1 MAIKTLTRFF
11 KPNPI
16 MLPPADADD
25 DVVLPT
31 DTSRE
36 VRLGLTILGL
46 SFGGFLLWAALAPLD
61 EGVPTQGMVSLDT
74 KRKTVQH
81 LEGGIIREVLVKEGQ
96 DVEAGQ
102 ALIRLED
109 GRVKA
114 DYESVR
120 QHYFGLLA
128 MENRLLSEQTDEA
141 AIDFAP
147 QLLEAAQQD
156 PYLQR
161 LVSAQQKLFVSRRAG
176 LAAAL
181 HAIQESIRGQEAII
195 QGYSEV
201 QRNRSHQLE
210 LLNKEANGIRDLVK
224 VGYAP
229 LIKQMELERSIDDVV
244 GSIADLRARQI
255 GARQQILEYKQR
267 EIMTQSEYRKE
278 VDKALTDVRGE
289 IKAASE
295 RYKVLGGQL
304 ARTEI
309 RSPATGQVVGL
320 MTQTVGGVI
329 QPGQPLMDIVPEGDV
344 LLLETR
350 ILPFS
355 IDRVHVGDSVDVRF
369 STFSHSPSLVVD
381 GKLASISG
389 DVLTDRQTGLG
400 YYLARVSLTPDGM
413 KKLGTHKLQPGM
425 PVEVVI
431 KTGRRTLLTYLLH
444 PLLKRVAASLKE
456 E

>member
-11 KPNPI
+11 KPSPI
-16 MLPPADADD
+16 ALPPADADE

-36 VRLGLTILGL
+36 VRLGLTILGI
-46 SFGGFLLWAALAPLD
+46 SFGGFLLWAAVAPLD
-61 EGVPTQGMVSLDT
+61 EGVPTQGMVSIDT

-81 LEGGIIREVLVKEGQ
+81 LEGGIIRDVLVREGQ
-96 DVEAGQ
+96 TVEAGQ
-102 ALIRLED
+102 VLIRLEN
-109 GRVKA
+109 GKVKA
-114 DYESVR
+114 DYESAR
-120 QHYFGLLA
+120 QSYFGLAA
-128 MENRLLSEQTDEA
+128 MENRLLAEQLGEA
-141 AIDFAP
+141 NIDFDP

-161 LVSAQQKLFVSRRAG
+161 LVSAQQKLFISRRES
-176 LAAAL
+176 LAASL
-181 HAIQESIRGQEAII
+181 HAIQESMRGQEAII
-195 QGYSEV
+195 HGYAEV
-201 QRNRSHQLE
+201 QQNRSHQLE
-210 LLNKEANGIRDLVK
+210 LLNREVSGIRNLVK

-229 LIKQMELERSIDDVV
+229 LIKQMELERSMDDVM
-244 GSIADLRARQI
+244 GSIADLKAKQI
-255 GARQQILEYKQR
+255 GARQLILEYKQR
-267 EIMTQSEYRKE
+267 EIMVRSEYRKE
-278 VDKALTDVRGE
+278 VDKVLTDVRGE

-295 RYKVLGGQL
+295 RYKVLSGQL

-320 MTQTVGGVI
+320 MAQTVGGVI
-329 QPGQPLMDIVPEGDV
+329 QPGQPLMDIVPADDV

-355 IDRVHVGDSVDVRF
+355 IDRVHVGDPVDVRF

-413 KKLGTHKLQPGM
+413 KKLGSHKLQPGM